1 MHKFEIGALLDLIQR
16 HRVTIA
22 ALVPPL
28 VIALAKNPTVN
39 SYDLSSVR
47 FVLSGAA
54 PLGKEL
60 QDSLRRRLPQA
71 ILGQVLSLSLLIFY
85 SVLRPLLF
93 EFTLLI

>member
-47 FVLSGAA
+47 LVLSGAA

-60 QDSLRRRLPQA
+60 QDNLRRRLPQA
-71 ILGQVLSLSLLIFY
+71 ILGQVLSLSLVILT
-85 SVLRPLLF
+85 LF
-93 EFTLLI
+93 

>member
-16 HRVTIA
+16 HKVTVA

-47 FVLSGAA
+47 LVLSGAA
-54 PLGKEL
+54 PLGKDLE
-60 QDSLRRRLPQA
+60 DSLRSRLPQA
-71 ILGQVLSLSLLIFY
+71 VLGQVINI
-85 SVLRPLLF
+85 LF
-93 EFTLLI
+93 CMLTLCY